1 MLLLAVRSFSPR
13 TIYAEVDVDAVG
25 DGGKGLKALG
35 GRDSAICAS
44 ARNLLAE
51 NGRKYLARPA
61 RLARTREFG
70 RTGNDASSQ
79 SEAALVQ
86 SARSP

>member
-13 TIYAEVDVDAVG
+13 KIYVEVDVDAVD
-25 DGGKGLKALG
+25 DGGEGLKALG

-51 NGRKYLARPA
+51 NGRK
-61 RLARTREFG
+61 
-70 RTGNDASSQ
+70 
-79 SEAALVQ
+79 
-86 SARSP
+86 